1 MKIEEAIEIVKKL
14 IDEKGI
20 KIFFEETK
28 EALQTLLTFAEQHKE
43 KFCECSC
50 NKNGK
55 SNWQIRDEIK
65 ICSSC
70 LKPLAE
76 QHKKPSREE
85 IAETIKIKD
94 LWWRTMHDEEPNPVE
109 LGKEYCLHI
118 ADALLDKFWGEK

>member
-28 EALQTLLTFAEQHKE
+28 EALQTLLTFAEQH
-43 KFCECSC
+43 
-50 NKNGK
+50 N
-55 SNWQIRDEIK
+55 
-65 ICSSC
+65 
-70 LKPLAE
+70 
-76 QHKKPSREE
+76 KPSREE

-94 LWWRTMHDEEPNPVE
+94 LWWRTMHDEEPNVE